1 MAQQKKR
8 LRHELESLIPTIKN
22 EENRLEDMLGDA
34 RVRADGIIRDA
45 ETGAAERIRTTRDEL
60 PGVIQAE
67 RDARHAALVT
77 RASEAAGGERERN
90 RALEASARAAMEMA
104 VDYIVSLVWPS
115 APGTAPGALSP
126 RPPGPA
132 AARAPRPAP

>member
-22 EENRLEDMLGDA
+22 EEKRLEDMLSDA
-34 RVRADGIIRDA
+34 RAQADGIIRDA
-45 ETGAAERIRTTRDEL
+45 ETGADERMRTTREEL

-67 RDARHAALVT
+67 RDARHAALVA
-77 RASEAAGGERERN
+77 RAGEAAGGEREKA

-104 VDYIVSLVWPS
+104 ADYIVSLVWPS
-115 APGTAPGALSP
+115 APGTSPGAPHP
-126 RPPGPA
+126 RPPRPSA
-132 AARAPRPAP
+132 ATAVPPKP